1 MNACFAGLNEDSI
14 TQFYLTLLSNV
25 LSHPFKK
32 IFQVVVRPSCSVLT
46 DAVEKSMCQGS

>member
-14 TQFYLTLLSNV
+14 TQFYLTLSNV
-25 LSHPFKK
+25 FSHPLKKK

-46 DAVEKSMCQGS
+46 DAVEKSMCQGC